1 MKYVV
6 KLRKT
11 IIRETLVEVSDDMV
25 DNVVD
30 AMDIAEGSL
39 NEGPPV
45 TAGYIETESKWAVT
59 SVQTKEEQ

>member
-6 KLRKT
+6 RLRKT
-11 IIRETLVEVSDDMV
+11 IVRETLVEISDDMA
-25 DNVVD
+25 DRVVD

-45 TAGYIETESKWAVT
+45 TAGYIENESKWAVV
-59 SVQTKEEQ
+59 SVQEKNNE